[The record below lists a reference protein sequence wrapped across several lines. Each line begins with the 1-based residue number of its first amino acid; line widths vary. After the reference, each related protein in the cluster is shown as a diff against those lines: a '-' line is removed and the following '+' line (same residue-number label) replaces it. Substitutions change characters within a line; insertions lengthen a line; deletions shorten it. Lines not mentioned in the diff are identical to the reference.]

1 MNLQSTVCFANV
13 QKHGLLTFS
22 LKFVKKMKR
31 KNIWNYSE
39 FNIENGINLSYFHN
53 LLKGFNLEKIL
64 LILI

>member
-1 MNLQSTVCFANV
+1 ML
-13 QKHGLLTFS
+13 HRLLTFS

-39 FNIENGINLSYFHN
+39 FNIENGINLSYFHY